1 MEKLSEREKEWLNHM
16 MEKEFLGREI
26 LIEQL
31 NNIQVIKESGF
42 DFLSIKIYRINKM
55 HMELELHEL

>member
-1 MEKLSEREKEWLNHM
+1 MEKLSEREKEWLNYI

-42 DFLSIKIYRINKM
+42 DFYQLRC
-55 HMELELHEL
+55 LLHKLISYFRLI

>member
-1 MEKLSEREKEWLNHM
+1 MEKLSEREKEWLNYI

-31 NNIQVIKESGF
+31 NNIQVIKESGQ
-42 DFLSIKIYRINKM
+42 DQLCK
-55 HMELELHEL
+55 

>member
-1 MEKLSEREKEWLNHM
+1 MAKLYYG
-16 MEKEFLGREI
+16 KEFLGREI

-42 DFLSIKIYRINKM
+42 DFYQLRC
-55 HMELELHEL
+55 LLHKLISYFRLI

>member
-1 MEKLSEREKEWLNHM
+1 MEKLSEREKQRLNHM

-31 NNIQVIKESGF
+31 NNIQVIKKSGQ
-42 DFLSIKIYRINKM
+42 DQLCK
-55 HMELELHEL
+55 